1 MKNKYLLLSIIFCLA
16 ITGCAKSF
24 MPLKRTQLAMG
35 TTVEICIADADLNAD
50 AKLDA
55 MAKAFERIH
64 QIERIMSSYDQ
75 ASEVSAINK
84 FADIRPVGVSADTI
98 KVIKRAEDLNKLTS
112 GAFDVTVA
120 PLVELWGFGP
130 QTRPSKAPGEDDIK
144 KTLNMVG
151 MDKLKIDYA
160 AKTVRFM
167 RRGMKIDL
175 GGIASGYAA
184 DCAIDILKE
193 NGIKNAM
200 VNIGG
205 EVCCIGRSG
214 FGRPWK
220 IGIQHPRAKAGLLAT
235 VYIEDKAMSTS
246 GDYEK
251 FFFRDG
257 KRMSHIIN
265 PLNGMP
271 VADMP
276 ASVSITA
283 SDCMTADGLA
293 TAIFVLGPDAGI
305 EVLKKIKSVEGMIAV
320 DKGKNIEVYATD
332 GFKR

>member
-1 MKNKYLLLSIIFCLA
+1 MKNKYLLLLIIFCLA

-24 MPLKRTQLAMG
+24 MPLKQTQLAMG
-35 TTVEICIADADLNAD
+35 TIVEISIADADLDAD
-50 AKLDA
+50 AKSAA
-55 MAKAFERIH
+55 MAKAFEKVR
-64 QIERIMSSYDQ
+64 QIERLMSIYDQ
-75 ASEVSAINK
+75 ASEVSMINK
-84 FADIRPVGVSADTI
+84 FADIRPVRVSLDTI
-98 KVIKRAEDLNKLTS
+98 KVIKRADEINRLTR
-112 GAFDVTVA
+112 GAFDITVA
-120 PLVELWGFGP
+120 PLVDLWGFGFP
-130 QTRPSKAPGEDDIK
+130 TKPSKAPAEDDIK

-167 RRGMKIDL
+167 RSGMKIDL
-175 GGIASGYAA
+175 GGIAPGYAA

-220 IGIQHPRAKAGLLAT
+220 IGIQHPRARADLLAT
-235 VYIEDKAMSTS
+235 IYIENEAVSSS

-251 FFFRDG
+251 FFFLDG
-257 KRMSHIIN
+257 KRMSHIVN

-276 ASVSITA
+276 ASVSIRA

-293 TAIFVLGPDAGI
+293 TGIFVLGPDAGI
-305 EVLKKIKSVEGMIAV
+305 EVLKKIRSVEGMIVV
-320 DKGKNIEVYATD
+320 DKGKNIEVYLTD